1 MRTTLAALVLGM
13 GGPALAASPL
23 VGSYDGHQME
33 VAAGL
38 DLNADGTF
46 QYGLSY
52 GALDEQAKGRW
63 MERDGKVLLTTE
75 PAPKRPTFTVVS
87 DTPSSDG
94 KLIVAL
100 DKPEALGGVTLTVR
114 VTFKGSDKPMFLEVG
129 EDGTVPLPRGLT
141 PVAVVPDLPIYD
153 VPLDPYPLKDVGRTL
168 IFRFEPN
175 DLGVADFRDEPLIID
190 NGQLVM
196 RRYDRTLT
204 FRKEGK

>member
-1 MRTTLAALVLGM
+1 MRATFAALGLGLAS
-13 GGPALAASPL
+13 PTFAASPL
-23 VGSYDGHQME
+23 VGTYDGHQME

-63 MERDGKVLLTTE
+63 VERDGKVLLTTE
-75 PAPKRPTFTVVS
+75 PAPRPPAFTVVS
-87 DTPSSDG
+87 DTPSQDG
-94 KLIVAL
+94 KLAVAL
-100 DKPEALGGVTLTVR
+100 DKPDALGGFTLTVR
-114 VTFKGSDKPMFLEVG
+114 VTFKGTDRPMFLEVG

-141 PVAVVPDLPIYD
+141 PVAIVPDLPIYD
-153 VPLDPYPLKDVGRTL
+153 VPLTPYPLKDVGRTL
-168 IFRFEPN
+168 IFRFQPN
-175 DLGVADFRDEPLIID
+175 DLGVADFRDEPLTID